1 MDYITIK
8 GAVRK
13 WDWCKAFAPRWG
25 RKTATGV
32 DMFILEWH
40 WRFSDSSDKESDG
53 QACPFDSCT
62 AMLISMLIRL
72 GMKQRSV
79 KHCM

>member
-40 WRFSDSSDKESDG
+40 WRFSDSSDKESQMDRHVHLTHV
-53 QACPFDSCT
+53 QQC
-62 AMLISMLIRL
+62 
-72 GMKQRSV
+72 
-79 KHCM
+79 